1 MTDVN
6 DLFVGNVLVRYQI
19 LKDRTSSEKSNMVL
33 ITFVYAKFGF

>member
-19 LKDRTSSEKSNMVL
+19 LKDRNPKKV
-33 ITFVYAKFGF
+33 IWY